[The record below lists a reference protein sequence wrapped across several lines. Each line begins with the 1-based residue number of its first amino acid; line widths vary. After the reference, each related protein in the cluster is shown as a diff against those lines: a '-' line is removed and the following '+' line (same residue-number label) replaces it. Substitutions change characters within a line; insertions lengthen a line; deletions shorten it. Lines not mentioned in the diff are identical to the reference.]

1 MQLPIPQNI
10 LEKAEIK
17 AKATGLSIES
27 ILLDWLRREAGVL
40 SLYTIGHSNLTAEE
54 FLDLLKK
61 HAITVLVDV
70 RSAPYSRYVS
80 QFNKEELKLFLEAH
94 GVGYRFAGQHL
105 GGRPKDADD
114 YKDGQIPDEDTAR
127 QKYLKLVDYKAMM
140 TREEY
145 QKGIARL
152 LDIIR
157 EESQHE
163 GRVTIMCSE
172 GEPQDCHRHHLIAR
186 SLLDVHTKIIDNGVD
201 IDVFHIQ
208 RDGSLMQATPEN
220 FPPETIQERL
230 F

>member
-1 MQLPIPQNI
+1 MQLNIPQNI
-10 LEKAEIK
+10 LEKAETK
-17 AKATGLSIES
+17 SKATGWPIES

-40 SLYTIGHSNLTAEE
+40 TLYTIGHSNLTSQE

-61 HAITVLVDV
+61 HGITVLVDV
-70 RSAPYSRYVS
+70 RSAPYSRYAS
-80 QFNKEELKLFLEAH
+80 QFNKEELQHFLEAQ
-94 GVGYRFAGQHL
+94 GVSYRFAGQHL

-157 EESQHE
+157 EENQHE
-163 GRVTIMCSE
+163 GCVTIMCSE
-172 GEPQDCHRHHLIAR
+172 GEPQDCHRHHLITR

-201 IDVFHIQ
+201 IDIFHIQ
-208 RDGSLMQATPEN
+208 RGGTLTQVTPDD
-220 FPPETIQERL
+220 FQPEIIQERL